1 MEPERSLA
9 RRKSMENVIER
20 AELKS
25 VISEMAMSID
35 KTKYNDAGKY
45 FARRSAIAKLAD
57 FDLRPSIPT
66 TFIKDY
72 IVFLIK

>member
-1 MEPERSLA
+1 MEPDRALT

-25 VISEMAMSID
+25 IISEMAMSAD
-35 KTKYNDAGKY
+35 KTKHNDAEKY
-45 FARRSAIAKLAD
+45 FARRSVVAKLVD
-57 FDLRPSIPT
+57 LDLRPSIPA
-66 TFIKDY
+66 TFIRDY